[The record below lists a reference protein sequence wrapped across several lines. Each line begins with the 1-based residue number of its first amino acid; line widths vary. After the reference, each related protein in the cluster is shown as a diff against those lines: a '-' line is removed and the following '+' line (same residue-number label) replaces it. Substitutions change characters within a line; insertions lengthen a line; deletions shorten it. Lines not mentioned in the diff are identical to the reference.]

1 MWYIYGPKCISMH
14 TVFRWVK
21 SFKAVKYDR
30 PKTAATKASITTL
43 KVVVALKCVVV
54 EENSWMSVKYIS
66 ILERSISINL
76 KMHLKLKKICIT

>member
-1 MWYIYGPKCISMH
+1 MH

-54 EENSWMSVKYIS
+54 EENS
-66 ILERSISINL
+66 
-76 KMHLKLKKICIT
+76 